1 MKALTN
7 IQGDI
12 VPGGSKT
19 GTADRAKKLVVS
31 GGTTVDLSSSG
42 AGSAGDVLTSNGD
55 GTASF
60 QTPASGAP
68 DQNPVFWMF

>member
-7 IQGDI
+7 IQADI
-12 VPGGSKT
+12 VPGGTKT

-31 GGTTVDLSSSG
+31 GDDIVDLSGSG
-42 AGSAGDVLTSNGD
+42 TGTNGEILTANGD

-60 QTPASGAP
+60 QSPVIVPP
-68 DQNPVFWMF
+68 DSNPVFWMF